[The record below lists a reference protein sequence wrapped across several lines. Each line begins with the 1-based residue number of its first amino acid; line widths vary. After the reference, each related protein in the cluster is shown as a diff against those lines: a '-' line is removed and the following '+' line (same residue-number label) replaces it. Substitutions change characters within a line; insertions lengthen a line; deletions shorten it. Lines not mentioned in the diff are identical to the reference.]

1 MIGLTHAQSRGQAVV
16 VFPRPY
22 TPPTHAHTLTHTA
35 IYTDVVGVSMIGD
48 TTTTTTIPT
57 DPPTTAVQTNKT
69 TPTQS
74 IFVI

>member
-1 MIGLTHAQSRGQAVV
+1 
-16 VFPRPY
+16 
-22 TPPTHAHTLTHTA
+22 
-35 IYTDVVGVSMIGD
+35 MIGD